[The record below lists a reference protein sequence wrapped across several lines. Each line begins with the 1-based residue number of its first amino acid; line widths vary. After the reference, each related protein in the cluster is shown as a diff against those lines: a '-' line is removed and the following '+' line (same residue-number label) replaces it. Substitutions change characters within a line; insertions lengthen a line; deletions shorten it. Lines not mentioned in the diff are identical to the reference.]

1 MVPVRPVK
9 VHSRVIADVAEAVFQ
24 DRAVLGYILLDLQ
37 TNLPN
42 NLAYYQSKRIG
53 RSQQCFYY
61 EQDYSLD
68 PHSFKF
74 RRLRFV
80 VRDSDPSLLEVIWVV
95 VVV

>member
-1 MVPVRPVK
+1 VK
-9 VHSRVIADVAEAVFQ
+9 VHLRVIADVADAVSH

-42 NLAYYQSKRIG
+42 NLAHYQSKRTG
-53 RSQQCFYY
+53 PNQSCFYY
-61 EQDYSLD
+61 ERDYSLD

-80 VRDSDPSLLEVIWVV
+80 VRDSDPSMLEVIWVV

>member
-1 MVPVRPVK
+1 MRPVK
-9 VHSRVIADVAEAVFQ
+9 VHLRVIADVADAVFH
-24 DRAVLGYILLDLQ
+24 DRSILGYILLDLQ

-42 NLAYYQSKRIG
+42 NLTSYQSKRFG
-53 RSQQCFYY
+53 RSQRCFYY

-68 PHSFKF
+68 PKAFKI

-80 VRDSDPSLLEVIWVV
+80 VRDSDPSMLEVIWVV

>member
-1 MVPVRPVK
+1 MRPVK
-9 VHSRVIADVAEAVFQ
+9 VHLRVIADVADAVFH

-42 NLAYYQSKRIG
+42 NLAYYQSKRVG
-53 RSQQCFYY
+53 HSQRCFYY

-68 PHSFKF
+68 LHSFKF

-80 VRDSDPSLLEVIWVV
+80 VRDSDPVVLELIWVV
-95 VVV
+95 VVA